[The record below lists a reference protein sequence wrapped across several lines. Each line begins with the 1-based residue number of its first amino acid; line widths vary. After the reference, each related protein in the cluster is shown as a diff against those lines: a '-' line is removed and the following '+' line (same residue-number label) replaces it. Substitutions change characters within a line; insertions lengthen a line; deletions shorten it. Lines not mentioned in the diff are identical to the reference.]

1 MLERSLSKTEA
12 TNLYDQDFYQWT
24 QQMAIALRE
33 GQWDQLDLENLAEE
47 IESVG
52 RSEKR
57 ELNSRLRVL
66 LIHLL
71 KWQFQS
77 ERRSH
82 SWQSTITE
90 QRIQLESVL
99 ADSPS
104 LKGWVPDLLEV
115 AYRQARIKAADET
128 QLAIATFPDLCP
140 YDLADVLR
148 SDFWIDSP
156 DVPHND

>member
-1 MLERSLSKTEA
+1 MLERSLSKAEA
-12 TNLYDQDFYQWT
+12 TDLYEQDFFLWT
-24 QQMAIALRE
+24 QQMATALRE
-33 GQWDQLDLENLAEE
+33 GLLDQLDLENLAEE

-57 ELNSRLRVL
+57 ELISRLRVL

-90 QRIQLESVL
+90 QRIQLELVL
-99 ADSPS
+99 EDSPS
-104 LKGWVPDLLEV
+104 FKGLVPDLLES
-115 AYRQARIKAADET
+115 AY
-128 QLAIATFPDLCP
+128 
-140 YDLADVLR
+140 
-148 SDFWIDSP
+148 
-156 DVPHND
+156 

>member
-1 MLERSLSKTEA
+1 MLKRSLSKAEA
-12 TNLYDQDFYQWT
+12 TDLYEQDFFLWT

-33 GQWDQLDLENLAEE
+33 GQLDQLDLENLAEE

-57 ELNSRLRVL
+57 ELISRLRVL

-77 ERRSH
+77 ERHSH

-90 QRIQLESVL
+90 QRIQLELVL
-99 ADSPS
+99 EDSPS
-104 LKGWVPDLLEV
+104 LKGLVPDLLEL
-115 AYRQARIKAADET
+115 AYQQARVKAADET
-128 QLAIATFPDLCP
+128 QLAIVTFPEHCLYALLDI
-140 YDLADVLR
+140 LR

-156 DVPHND
+156 NVAQ

>member
-1 MLERSLSKTEA
+1 MLERSLSEVEA
-12 TNLYDQDFYQWT
+12 TDLYEQDFFLWT
-24 QQMAIALRE
+24 QQMATALRE
-33 GQWDQLDLENLAEE
+33 GRFDQLDIENLAEE

-57 ELNSRLRVL
+57 ELASRLRVL

-90 QRIQLESVL
+90 QRIQLELVL
-99 ADSPS
+99 EDSPS
-104 LKGWVPDLLEV
+104 LKGLVPDLLEG
-115 AYRQARIKAADET
+115 AYQQARVKAADET
-128 QLAIATFPDLCP
+128 QLAIATFPEQCP
-140 YDLADVLR
+140 YALVDVLR
-148 SDFWIDSP
+148 SDFWIDAP
-156 DVPHND
+156 DVAQ

>member
-1 MLERSLSKTEA
+1 MLERSLSKAEA
-12 TNLYDQDFYQWT
+12 TDLYEQDFFLWT

-33 GQWDQLDLENLAEE
+33 GQLDQLDLENLAEE

-57 ELNSRLRVL
+57 ELISRLRVL

-90 QRIQLESVL
+90 QRIQLELVL
-99 ADSPS
+99 EDSPS
-104 LKGWVPDLLEV
+104 LKGLVPNLLKG
-115 AYRQARIKAADET
+115 AYQQARVKAADET
-128 QLAIATFPDLCP
+128 QLAIATFPEHCP
-140 YDLADVLR
+140 YALADILR

-156 DVPHND
+156 DVVQ